1 MDTTVKGYIVR
12 FIKLIVGLAIGSF
25 GVMFT
30 INANLGLSPWDVF
43 AQGIA
48 VKVSAAMGTEV
59 LLGTI
64 IQIVGVFV
72 LLIVILLKEKIG
84 VGTLCD
90 ILVFGQFMNIYT
102 KLGVV
107 PTPQTLPMRLLF
119 LLIGFSIWSI
129 GVYVYMSAGLGAGPR
144 DSLMAALTKR
154 NIPVSLAKNGTES
167 VVLLIGFLLG
177 GQVGI
182 GTVVAVF
189 IMGYMLKIVFGI
201 FDFDIKT
208 VHNDSVVETVMNLK
222 KTLTKVPQE

>member
-107 PTPQTLPMRLLF
+107 PAPQTLPMRLMFLF
-119 LLIGFSIWSI
+119 IGFSIWSI

-154 NIPVSLAKNGTES
+154 NVPVSLAKNGTEA